1 MIGWISDLPHIE
13 LTRPIISELTGT
25 LSISCWIIVFI
36 PQIYEIYK
44 TKSTKGL
51 SLHFLVLWL
60 VGDIFNLLGS
70 IIQGLLLTVIL
81 LAGYY
86 TLADMILILQ
96 YLCYRYREEQSNN
109 IGIRN
114 LSSNENLIDMEPIL
128 LSPTTS
134 HVSELE
140 PLLDDCDP
148 HRSNGKNG
156 FLYNVFAVLM
166 VLVAGFIS
174 WYISFVRECR
184 KGSGTPI
191 IHKPQLTFNL
201 WGQIFGYISAILYLS
216 SRIPQI
222 HLNYKRKSCVGISL
236 LFFLFACLG
245 NILFI
250 ISLIVISLDHQYLMV
265 NFSWL
270 LGSVG
275 TLSMDLT
282 IFIQFFIYDNQD
294 SSLQQAKQT
303 TNYSSITLSK
313 KKQNN
318 TGSSLYEDIDDL
330 VDSVV

>member
-1 MIGWISDLPHIE
+1 MIDWITDLPHIE
-13 LTRPIISELTGT
+13 LTKPIISELTGT

-60 VGDIFNLLGS
+60 IGDIFNLLGS

-96 YLCYRYREEQSNN
+96 YLYYRHREEKSNN

-114 LSSNENLIDMEPIL
+114 LSSNENLGDLEPIL

-140 PLLDDCDP
+140 PLLEHCDP
-148 HRSNGKNG
+148 HRTNRRSDM
-156 FLYNVFAVLM
+156 LCNVFAVLM

-174 WYISFVRECR
+174 WYISFVREYR
-184 KGSGTPI
+184 KGSATPI

-216 SRIPQI
+216 SRVPQI

-250 ISLIVISLDHQYLMV
+250 ISLLVISLDHQYLMI

-282 IFIQFFIYDNQD
+282 IFIQFFIYDEQN
-294 SSLQQAKQT
+294 SSLQQTKRTAD
-303 TNYSSITLSK
+303 YSNISLSK
-313 KKQNN
+313 KKQPGV
-318 TGSSLYEDIDDL
+318 TSPSYEDIDDL
-330 VDSVV
+330 DDSVV